1 MLILLTETKHFPLTF
16 CFVMSVGKKLF
27 STKFREG
34 KKEKI
39 YIHIKG
45 GIMIFMGFA
54 SGVSIRNGNWA
65 SISLVGKSPFTQV
78 INK

>member
-45 GIMIFMGFA
+45 GIMIYHGIHKWSEYKKRKLGF
-54 SGVSIRNGNWA
+54 N
-65 SISLVGKSPFTQV
+65 FTCWEV
-78 INK
+78 PIYSSN